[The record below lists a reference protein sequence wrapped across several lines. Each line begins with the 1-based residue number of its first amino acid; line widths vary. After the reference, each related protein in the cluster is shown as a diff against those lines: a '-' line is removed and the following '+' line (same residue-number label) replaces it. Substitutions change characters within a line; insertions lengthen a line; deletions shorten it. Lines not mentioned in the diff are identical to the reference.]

1 MGLRIAIFGQAPFGR
16 DVCERLAD
24 VGNEI
29 VAVYTPPAGARA
41 DPLAELSQ
49 ARGFRLFRHKRFRKQ
64 GVAIPELVDEYRSLG
79 ADLNVLPF
87 TTVILPPEIID
98 DPAHGSICFH
108 PSLLPK
114 YRGGNALA
122 WQIIHGEKESGVS
135 VFRVTE
141 GVDEGPLLVQKA
153 GVPISDSD
161 TMASLYFDKLY
172 GLGVDAVV
180 EAVEAIANGTA
191 RYTPQ
196 VEAGASFQGLVDDE
210 VARIDWSRP
219 AHEIDGLV
227 RGCDPSP
234 GAFGILDGTP
244 VRLFG
249 SRLLEAAADA
259 DMPPGTGLGVESGR
273 LLLAA
278 AGGRLAITKVR
289 VGDAKKLP
297 ASDAGLPA
305 AFRLD

>member
-24 VGNEI
+24 AGNEI
-29 VAVYTPPAGARA
+29 VAVYTPPAGTRA